1 MPTPIERPASAP
13 ARAPRSPSARTP
25 AHVLRPLA
33 APVADSPATTRPR
46 ALAARLALAVL
57 LTAGVLWF
65 ARLAV
70 GAGATALGFTP
81 AHTVAHAIAAILVVP
96 ACVGFAAALA
106 DGAQALVRGRRT
118 PATWSRVMAEALAGL
133 VLGAFVGVL
142 QPAVW
147 PGLAA
152 LGVAAVL
159 GLSGFVRWRP
169 QAGSEQERAS
179 VPLVLLLFDEPR
191 RQTVR
196 PVPAR
201 TRERRAA

>member
-1 MPTPIERPASAP
+1 MPTPIERPASAS
-13 ARAPRSPSARTP
+13 ARAPRSPSARTS
-25 AHVLRPLA
+25 ARVLGPLA
-33 APVADSPATTRPR
+33 APAAGSPATARR
-46 ALAARLALAVL
+46 LALAPRLALAVL
-57 LTAGVLWF
+57 LTAGVVWF

-81 AHTVAHAIAAILVVP
+81 TRTVAQAIAAILVVP
-96 ACVGFAAALA
+96 ACVGLAAALT

-152 LGVAAVL
+152 LAVAAVL
-159 GLSGFVRWRP
+159 GLNGFVRWRP
-169 QAGSEQERAS
+169 QAGGAEERAS

-191 RQTVR
+191 RQAVR

-201 TRERRAA
+201 ARERRAA